1 MNNNEQNNNFPDGQ
15 PIDLA
20 LGRLLFKIA
29 QAYYEHGL
37 TQKQI
42 GERYGL
48 SRMKVSRLLKQA
60 RELQIVQITLYPME
74 PLHADLEQQLEERF
88 DLDEAIVVTP
98 DDDKPESIPRAL
110 GYPAAEVLLRSLHE
124 KSSMMITWGST
135 LAAVVD
141 SLPVESWPEVQVV
154 QGLGGLSG
162 PGSPTN
168 AVDLTRRIANRLR
181 AKPLLLASPGYVGRK
196 EVRDAL
202 MQVPAVVEVLEAAAA
217 SDIALVGIGAPTE
230 DGVVFREQILDEV
243 DLERLTAKGMV
254 GDIALCFFDKDG
266 RPVADEVSDRL
277 VGLTLD
283 QIRTIPRVIGVAGGD
298 GKVKAIRGALL
309 GKLVNVLVTDDK
321 TAGMLL
327 ESVEQSKEM

>member
-1 MNNNEQNNNFPDGQ
+1 MNDIVQSNMPKNLS
-15 PIDLA
+15 IDAA

-29 QAYYEHGL
+29 QAYYEQGL

-60 RELQIVQITLYPME
+60 RELQIVQISLYPME
-74 PLHADLEQQLEERF
+74 PLHADLEQRLEERYG
-88 DLDEAIVVTP
+88 LDEAIVVTP
-98 DDDKPESIPRAL
+98 DDDNPESIRRAL
-110 GYPAAEVLLRSLHE
+110 GFPAAECLFRSLQE
-124 KSSMMITWGST
+124 KSSIAITWGST

-141 SLPVESWPEVQVV
+141 AMPVESWPEVRVI

-168 AVDLTRRIANRLR
+168 AVELTRRIASHLR
-181 AKPLLLASPGYVGRK
+181 AKPLLLASPGFVGRK

-202 MQVPAVVEVLEAAAA
+202 MQDSAVAEVLAAAAA
-217 SDIALVGIGAPTE
+217 SDIALVGIGAPTM
-230 DGVVFREQILDEV
+230 DGVVFREQILIEG
-243 DLERLTAKGMV
+243 DLERLAEKGTV

-266 RPVADEVSDRL
+266 QPISDEVSDRL
-277 VGLTLD
+277 IGLTLE
-283 QIRTIPRVIGVAGGD
+283 QIRDIPRVIGVAGGE
-298 GKVKAIRGALL
+298 GKVHAIRGAIL

-321 TAGMLL
+321 TASKLL
-327 ESVEQSKEM
+327 DPEA

>member
-1 MNNNEQNNNFPDGQ
+1 MNKNEQR
-15 PIDLA
+15 IDLQNGITIEPA

-60 RELQIVQITLYPME
+60 RDLQIVQITLYPME
-74 PLHADLEQQLEERF
+74 PVHADLEQRLEELF
-88 DLDEAIVVTP
+88 GLDEAIVVTP
-98 DDDKPESIPRAL
+98 EDDGPESIRRAL
-110 GYPAAEVLLRSLHE
+110 GYPAAECLLRSLHE
-124 KSSMMITWGST
+124 NSRVTITWGST

-141 SLPVESWPEVQVV
+141 AMPVESWPEVQVV

-202 MQVPAVVEVLEAAAA
+202 MQVSAVVEVLGAATA

-230 DGVVFREQILDEV
+230 DGVVFREQILDEG

-266 RPVADEVSDRL
+266 RPVADEVSNRL
-277 VGLTLD
+277 VGLNLE
-283 QIRTIPRVIGVAGGD
+283 QIRNIPRVIGVAGGE
-298 GKVKAIRGALL
+298 GKVNAIRGALL
-309 GKLVNVLVTDDK
+309 GKLVDVLVTDAK
-321 TAGMLL
+321 TAQLLL
-327 ESVEQSKEM
+327 EAGL

>member
-1 MNNNEQNNNFPDGQ
+1 MNDNEQNYDLPNGAA
-15 PIDLA
+15 IDPA
-20 LGRLLFKIA
+20 ASRMLFKIA
-29 QAYYEHGL
+29 QAYYSDGL

-42 GERYGL
+42 GDRYGL

-74 PLHADLEQQLEERF
+74 PVHAKLEKCLEEKYG
-88 DLDEAIVVTP
+88 LDEAIIVTP
-98 DDDKPESIPRAL
+98 DDDGPDAIRRAL
-110 GYPAAEVLLRSLHE
+110 GYPAAECLLRSLHE
-124 KSSMMITWGST
+124 KSSIVITWGST
-135 LAAVVD
+135 LASVVD
-141 SLPVESWPEVQVV
+141 VLPVESWPEVQVV

-202 MQVPAVVEVLEAAAA
+202 MQVPAVVEVLRAAAA

-230 DGVVFREQILDEV
+230 DGVVFREQILEGG

-254 GDIALCFFDKDG
+254 GDIALCFFDKEG

-277 VGLTLD
+277 VGLTLA
-283 QIRTIPRVIGVAGGD
+283 QIRNIPRVIGVAGGE
-298 GKVKAIRGALL
+298 GKVNAIRGALL

-321 TAGMLL
+321 TAAMLL
-327 ESVEQSKEM
+327 DAGL

>member
-1 MNNNEQNNNFPDGQ
+1 MNDNVQSNKFSDDQ

-60 RELQIVQITLYPME
+60 RELQIVQITLNPLE
-74 PLHADLEQQLEERF
+74 PLHADLEQRLEERF
-88 DLDEAIVVTP
+88 GLDEAIVVTP
-98 DDDKPESIPRAL
+98 DDDRPASIRRAL
-110 GYPAAEVLLRSLHE
+110 GYPAAECLLRSLHE
-124 KSSMMITWGST
+124 KSSITITWGST

-141 SLPVESWPEVQVV
+141 ALPVESWPEVRVV

-168 AVDLTRRIANRLR
+168 AVELTRRIASHLR
-181 AKPLLLASPGYVGRK
+181 AKPLLLASPGFVGRK

-202 MQVPAVVEVLEAAAA
+202 MQDSAVAEVLTAAAA
-217 SDIALVGIGAPTE
+217 SDIALVGIGAPTR
-230 DGVVFREQILDEV
+230 DGVVFREQILEEG
-243 DLERLTAKGMV
+243 DLERLTEKCTV
-254 GDIALCFFDKDG
+254 GDIALCFFDRDG
-266 RPVADEVSDRL
+266 QPVLDEVSDRL
-277 VGLTLD
+277 IGLTLE
-283 QIRTIPRVIGVAGGD
+283 QIRNIPRVIGVAGGE
-298 GKVKAIRGALL
+298 GKVNAIRGAIL

-321 TAGMLL
+321 TATMLL
-327 ESVEQSKEM
+327 ETEG